1 MIDDS
6 SPKAFPLHGSQSE
19 VLSELAWLREN
30 RPLTRVVVLSGH
42 EIWLATRYQDARR
55 ILGDPR
61 FGVPKEAH
69 PDSPRLNPVPF
80 DADFPALRQ
89 LDPPDHPRMRNVL
102 APAFTVRRIDRL
114 RPLVRQVADR
124 LLDAMAETGPP
135 ADLVSGYAD
144 LLPAA
149 VMCAWQNLPEQVADR
164 IRSWNAAMQGASSA
178 EHVGAVRRQMLHY
191 VNELIAARRAA
202 PGDDVVSS
210 LIAARDER
218 GAVSERE
225 LAVLIFQLLFS
236 AHVTLSSLLAS
247 ALSELLRN
255 PELWERLRSDPTL
268 IPVAVE
274 EMLRVH
280 TVLKDGHLRVAR
292 EDVTLGGVTVRAGET
307 VVVSVH
313 SANRDAAVFPA
324 PHGGVGSAQGHEQLD
339 LERAPNPHLTFGHGI
354 HRCVAAHLNRVEL
367 QTGIAALLGRFPSL
381 RLASTEAGQT
391 WKALPRVYGLAA
403 LPVVW

>member
-1 MIDDS
+1 MTHDS
-6 SPKAFPLHGSQSE
+6 PPNAFPFHGSESE

-30 RPLTRVVVLSGH
+30 RPLARVVVLSGH

-61 FGVPKEAH
+61 FGVSSEAH
-69 PDSPRLNPVPF
+69 PDSPRLNTVPF
-80 DADFPALRQ
+80 DADFPVLRQ
-89 LDPPDHPRMRNVL
+89 LDPPDHPRIRNVL
-102 APAFTVRRIDRL
+102 APAFTVRRIERI

-124 LLDAMAETGPP
+124 LLDTMAETGPS

-144 LLPAA
+144 PLPAA
-149 VMCAWQNLPEQVADR
+149 VVCAWQKLPEQEVDR
-164 IRSWNAAMQGASSA
+164 IRSWNAAVNGASSA
-178 EHVGAVRRQMLHY
+178 EHIRAVRRQMLHY
-191 VNELIAARRAA
+191 VFELIAVRRAA
-202 PGDDVVSS
+202 PGDDVISS
-210 LIAARDER
+210 LVAARDER

-225 LAVLIFQLLFS
+225 LAVLVFQLVFS
-236 AHVTLSSLLAS
+236 AHVALSSLLAS
-247 ALSELLRN
+247 ALSDLLRN
-255 PELWERLRSDPTL
+255 PELCERLRSDHTL

-292 EDVTLGGVTVRAGET
+292 EDVTLGGVTIRAGET

-313 SANRDAAVFPA
+313 SANRDATVFPA
-324 PHGGVGSAQGHEQLD
+324 PHDGVGSAQSHEHLD

-367 QTGIAALLGRFPSL
+367 QTGIAALLSRFPSL
-381 RLASTEAGQT
+381 RLATAEEEQT
-391 WKALPRVYGLAA
+391 WKALPRAYGLAA